1 MDTLQGEPLAVPTL
15 ALRHRAHTSL
25 RDSLA
30 MLNPVKVTALTV
42 APRHQ
47 AHTNPRD
54 SPTTAN
60 LVKATALTVVRHLR
74 ILHRSRAPTTRLVEA
89 NHMDNNPTV
98 DHRKADMEDST
109 KDLTVDLLSSTVA
122 MIKAATAALAVLQVT
137 ISNRAATANL
147 KADMADM
154 ADSRLLMEATE
165 VVDTSSSMATVDS
178 EDDSFVAH
186 FLGIET

>member
-1 MDTLQGEPLAVPTL
+1 MATLQEEPLAVPTL

-42 APRHQ
+42 APRRQ
-47 AHTNPRD
+47 AHTSPQD
-54 SPTTAN
+54 SLTTAN
-60 LVKATALTVVRHLR
+60 LVKAMALTVVRYPR
-74 ILHRSRAPTTRLVEA
+74 TLHRNRAPTTRLVEVS
-89 NHMDNNPTV
+89 HMDNNPTV
-98 DHRKADMEDST
+98 DHHRADMEDST
-109 KDLTVDLLSSTVA
+109 KYLTVDLLSSTVA

-165 VVDTSSSMATVDS
+165 VVDTSSGMATVDS
-178 EDDSFVAH
+178 EDGSFVAH
-186 FLGIET
+186 ILDIET